1 MLIMQCVILAAGE
14 GVRMRPLT
22 LTTPKPLLKVL
33 GKTLLEHTIDSLPR
47 AVNELIIVVG
57 YLGDQI
63 REYLKHEF
71 MGRRVTYV
79 HQPKK
84 LGTYHALAMCEPF
97 LTDGFFL
104 VLYADDLFGPLTY
117 RRLVDA
123 NSFAIVVQEAP
134 NPERFGVV
142 TLNPDGTVKD
152 IEEKPEHPKSNLV
165 NCGPTALSKEIFK
178 YPAPLHA
185 KGEYFLTDSVAELAK
200 HHPVKAVRA
209 DWWLPIGYPED
220 LGKAEDFLRE
230 RQ

>member
-1 MLIMQCVILAAGE
+1 MQCVILAAGE

-22 LTTPKPLLKVL
+22 LTTPKPLLTVL

-47 AVNELIIVVG
+47 EVSEVIIVVG
-57 YLGDQI
+57 YLGDKI
-63 REYLKHEF
+63 RDHVKHEYG
-71 MGRRVTYV
+71 GRRITYV

-84 LGTYHALAMCEPF
+84 LGTYDALAMAEPF
-97 LTDGFFL
+97 LKDGLFL

-123 NSFAIVVQEAP
+123 QGFAIVVQEVP

-142 TLNPDGTVKD
+142 TLAPDGTVKD
-152 IEEKPEHPKSNLV
+152 IEEKPEHPKSNLA
-165 NCGPTALSKEIFK
+165 NCGPTALSREIFK
-178 YPAPLHA
+178 HPAPLHA
-185 KGEYFLTDSVAELAK
+185 KGEHFLTDSVALLAK

-220 LGKAEDFLRE
+220 LKKAEEFFMSNRE
-230 RQ
+230 